1 MTDVIMPQMGE
12 SIAEGTITKWMK
24 KVGDRVQRDEPLFE
38 ISTDKVDAEIP
49 APASGVLKE
58 IRVEPGA
65 TVPINTV
72 VGVIGE
78 GDAATVVPT
87 AAPAASTNA
96 PAAVPPGSAAP
107 PPKSPQPNSPPV
119 AAAQADGTP
128 AAGAGSF
135 APAVTSAPAPS
146 APAPSAPAPA
156 PAPVSVPAAP
166 PTAATPAPSTPASTA
181 AFTAPAATP
190 AAASFAS
197 SLVSTP
203 PAPASAT
210 PAPAPTPAAAR
221 PPAATAPPAEKPRA
235 DMTPEELRQTRS
247 SPVVR
252 KIAAEHN
259 VDISKVPGT
268 GIAGRVTKQDI
279 LGHIE
284 TRPGSAAPSTPSPS
298 PAPSAAPAPSAPS
311 APPAPAAPAA
321 PTSVSAPS
329 PAASASVSASAPAW
343 APAAPAAS
351 AVPPSAPSAPPA
363 SPDISATPTWS
374 SKSGTSAARPASAP
388 PAPSTSMPTPAPSAA
403 PAPAAPAP
411 AAPSAPSAAKPAAST
426 AAPAPASTPTPFVS
440 SHQPG
445 ERVEIVPMLPIRK
458 KTSEHMVMSK
468 RISAHVTTVSEIDM
482 SRVAHLRHKYKQQ
495 YQERSGV
502 KLTYMPFIVKATVDA
517 LKAFPVLNASVDGDN
532 IVYKKDLN
540 IGIAVAL
547 DWGLIVPVLRNA
559 DEKNVLGLARAIN
572 DVAERA
578 RGKKLKIDEVQ
589 GGTFTITNPGV
600 FGSLFGTPIINQ
612 PQVGILAVGTIEKRA
627 VVRDDAIAIRTMC
640 YLALSFDHRIVD
652 GADADKF
659 MAHLKKGL
667 QEFDE
672 SAL

>member
-72 VGVIGE
+72 VAIIGE
-78 GDAATVVPT
+78 GDVAS
-87 AAPAASTNA
+87 AAPAA
-96 PAAVPPGSAAP
+96 
-107 PPKSPQPNSPPV
+107 
-119 AAAQADGTP
+119 
-128 AAGAGSF
+128 
-135 APAVTSAPAPS
+135 
-146 APAPSAPAPA
+146 
-156 PAPVSVPAAP
+156 
-166 PTAATPAPSTPASTA
+166 AATPAPSTPASTA
-181 AFTAPAATP
+181 AFTPPPSSPAPSSGTSAPGGATSAP
-190 AAASFAS
+190 TWPSA
-197 SLVSTP
+197 P
-203 PAPASAT
+203 PASA
-210 PAPAPTPAAAR
+210 PAPAPPPSSR
-221 PPAATAPPAEKPRA
+221 PPQSSAPAPAPAPAPPSPPALEKPRA
-235 DMTPEELRQTRS
+235 DMTPDELRQTRS

-259 VDISKVPGT
+259 VDIRQVPGT

-284 TRPGSAAPSTPSPS
+284 TRPGSAPGTPPAGPAPTPS
-298 PAPSAAPAPSAPS
+298 PAPSS
-311 APPAPAAPAA
+311 PAPAA
-321 PTSVSAPS
+321 SAPS
-329 PAASASVSASAPAW
+329 PAPT
-343 APAAPAAS
+343 PAA
-351 AVPPSAPSAPPA
+351 APPA
-363 SPDISATPTWS
+363 PERAATPTWS
-374 SKSGTSAARPASAP
+374 ST
-388 PAPSTSMPTPAPSAA
+388 PSTPFA
-403 PAPAAPAP
+403 PAPATAPPPLAKPASGTATAPAP
-411 AAPSAPSAAKPAAST
+411 APVPA
-426 AAPAPASTPTPFVS
+426 PFVS
-440 SHQPG
+440 PHQPG
-445 ERVEIVPMLPIRK
+445 ERVEVVPMLPIRK
-458 KTSEHMVMSK
+458 KTAEHMVMSK
-468 RISAHVTTVSEIDM
+468 RISAHVTTVFEIDM
-482 SRVAHLRHKYKQQ
+482 SRAAHLRQKYKQP

-502 KLTYMPFIVKATVDA
+502 KLTYMPFIVKATVNA
-517 LKAFPVLNASVDGDN
+517 LKAFPILNASVDGDN

-572 DVAERA
+572 DLAERA
-578 RGKKLKIDEVQ
+578 RAKRLKIEEVQ
-589 GGTFTITNPGV
+589 GGTFTITNPGG

-627 VVRDDAIAIRTMC
+627 IVRDDAIAIRTMA
-640 YLALSFDHRIVD
+640 YFALSFDHRIVD

-659 MAHLKKGL
+659 MAHLKNGL